1 MHALGGANSRNRL
14 PRPRIPE
21 PGARNA
27 NRSRRPWSLLRPCP
41 CESDAASQVRTGST
55 STRVIEKRPR
65 SPLGATVAVIV
76 STALLAA
83 CATRPVNAPITHYDP
98 ARPHGIER
106 PSEIAEDNATL
117 VILAFS
123 GGGTRAA
130 AFSYGV
136 LETLRD
142 LEATTRSGRKVRV
155 LDTVDVITGISG
167 GSFTALAFGLYGDK
181 LFDLYEAGFLKRNV
195 QGALLQRTL
204 NPLNWPSLG
213 STGWGRS
220 ELAADMYDEILFKG
234 ATFGDLKRDGP
245 RILVGATDL
254 ADGTRLIF
262 SQENFDV
269 LCADLSKIR
278 LARAAAA
285 SSAVP
290 VVLSSIT
297 IDNYGGTCGY
307 QMPPWAEVFLEN
319 ATPPRP
325 AARTVKRLQELQ
337 AFADRTRRPYLHLV
351 DGGVSDNVGMR
362 GVLDVLSTFEALH
375 AAGQK
380 TPYDHVRNMFVF
392 VVNSLATPPNDWNL
406 REDPPGLFDVL
417 IKATGTPIDRYSYDT
432 VETLLDVQARWAS
445 LRDVRNAIRPYPA
458 LAEKLQTVMRAP
470 DINIRVIEVSF
481 AALPDKAERDY
492 LNTLPTSFVL
502 DDQAVDRLRLAARNA
517 IMASPEV
524 KRLFDND
531 ALRVVGPGPRIGG
544 SDAGEAGAAP

>member
-1 MHALGGANSRNRL
+1 MPIITQLRRLMTTSGRPNPSRSLGDIVL
-14 PRPRIPE
+14 VI
-21 PGARNA
+21 
-27 NRSRRPWSLLRPCP
+27 
-41 CESDAASQVRTGST
+41 AAMT
-55 STRVIEKRPR
+55 I
-65 SPLGATVAVIV
+65 
-76 STALLAA
+76 LAG
-83 CATRPVNAPITHYDP
+83 CATRPVNAPLGQYD
-98 ARPHGIER
+98 AAKAYRIER
-106 PSEIAEDNATL
+106 PSEDAEDNATL

-142 LEATTRSGRKVRV
+142 MEVTTKSGRNVRV

-181 LFDLYEAGFLKRNV
+181 LFDIYEASFLKRNV
-195 QGALLQRTL
+195 QGELVQRAL
-204 NPLNWPSLG
+204 NPFNWPALG
-213 STGWGRS
+213 SVGWGRS
-220 ELAADMYDEILFKG
+220 ELAANMYDEILFNG
-234 ATFGDLKRDGP
+234 ATFKDLKRDGP
-245 RILVGATDL
+245 RILVSATDL

-262 SQENFDV
+262 NRENFDV
-269 LCADLSKIR
+269 LCADLSSIR

-297 IDNYGGTCGY
+297 IDNYGGTCSY
-307 QMPPWAEVFLEN
+307 RLPQWAN
-319 ATPPRP
+319 AFVEDSNPPRP
-325 AARTVKRLQELQ
+325 AARTVKRLKEMQ
-337 AFADRTRRPYLHLV
+337 AFADREHRPYLHLV

-380 TPYDHVRNMFVF
+380 TPYDHVRNIFVF

-417 IKATGTPIDRYSYDT
+417 IKATGTPIDRYSYDA
-432 VETLLDVQARWAS
+432 VETLRDIQARWAS
-445 LRDVRNAIRPYPA
+445 LRDVRDAIKPYPA
-458 LAEKLQTVMRAP
+458 LGARLQAVMGAP

-481 AALPDKAERDY
+481 GVLPDKAERDY

-502 DDQAVDRLRLAARNA
+502 ADEAVDRLRIAARNA
-517 IMASPEV
+517 ILVSPEIQ
-524 KRLFDND
+524 RLINNG
-531 ALRVVGPGPRIGG
+531 ALRMIGPGPHV
-544 SDAGEAGAAP
+544 GATSAASAQAK